1 LNRPGLPLDRN
12 VVEAKVLIERW
23 WQFYNEQRLHSAH
36 RYKTPATV
44 RRAWLE
50 ADSIHPGLTG

>member
-1 LNRPGLPLDRN
+1 M
-12 VVEAKVLIERW
+12 LIERW